1 MDVKITQS
9 NLLFDEKQSAFQMLR
24 SGLHARRIIE
34 ANECRL
40 SHHLW
45 DNGNNQLLDTRRNV
59 RTCNVSPQ
67 TA

>member
-1 MDVKITQS
+1 MDMKITNS
-9 NLLFDEKQSAFQMLR
+9 NLLFDEIQSAFQMLR
-24 SGLHARRIIE
+24 SGLHARRFIE

-45 DNGNNQLLDTRRNV
+45 DNGNNQLLDARRNV
-59 RTCNVSPQ
+59 RKCDVSPQ